1 MRSHTRTRKW
11 AILTDCPRGR
21 KCTHT
26 CLGLKSTI
34 FLRVMASVPISR
46 SQLPPNLPQLQF
58 VRNSPRET
66 NVSRGSVRLR
76 CTFPVEPTGAFFRRF
91 HEAVTKSPLFT
102 FSLEQQVA
110 RDCEFPELS
119 RSQTQ
124 TSCPYTM
131 SLMSPYLFSGTPA
144 RRFGVFVFDTV
155 AEAD

>member
-1 MRSHTRTRKW
+1 
-11 AILTDCPRGR
+11 
-21 KCTHT
+21 
-26 CLGLKSTI
+26 
-34 FLRVMASVPISR
+34 MASVPISR